1 MDYLQDVHLSLSCGV
16 FDKIPNLRLLLFTCR
31 QLESNKVQLSDGRLN
46 SLPDDLIIFEW
57 HRYPLRALPSDF
69 RPEKLV
75 KLDLSNSNIEQL
87 WKGTKV

>member
-16 FDKIPNLRLLLFTCR
+16 FDKMPNLRLLAFTYDPYM
-31 QLESNKVQLSDGRLN
+31 SYKVHFPDGRLN
-46 SLPDDLIIFEW
+46 SLPDDLIILEW
-57 HRYPLRALPSDF
+57 HRYPLRALQSDF